1 VQTIGAIYNLLMHTH
16 IRSFL
21 EYCEVTKNQSEK
33 TIENYRHYLG
43 RFQEFLEKNKTPDL
57 PPKKITLK
65 LINEYRLFLNRY
77 ETRQKNLSVKTQN
90 YHVISLRALLKYLT
104 KNDIETLAP
113 EKIELPKIPERT
125 VEVLDREELE
135 RLFNAVDPTDVRG
148 ARDLAI
154 LETLYSTGLRVS
166 ELANLDRDQIDLKR
180 REFMVRGKGSK
191 PRIVFLSDNAVATI
205 TNYLKLRSDNAQ
217 PLFISFPRTSKTATP
232 DTPATHTTPTDIL
245 KTNRL
250 STVSIQST
258 VNKYTRKAGIIK
270 KVTPHTLRHT
280 YATQLL
286 INGADIR
293 SVQELLGHSS
303 ITTTQIYTHVT
314 DKALREIHEKF
325 HK

>member
-1 VQTIGAIYNLLMHTH
+1 MHQP
-16 IRSFL
+16 IQDFL
-21 EYCEVTKNQSEK
+21 EYCEVTKNQSSK
-33 TIENYRHYLG
+33 TIENYRHYLS
-43 RFQEFLEKNKTPDL
+43 RFLEFLESKKLENL

-65 LINEYRLFLNRY
+65 LINDYRVFLNRY
-77 ETRQKNLSVKTQN
+77 KAPNNKSLSIKTQN

-113 EKIELPKIPERT
+113 EKIELSKIPERT

-135 RLFNAVDPTDVRG
+135 RLFAAVDPTDARG

-166 ELANLDRDQIDLKR
+166 ELASLSRAQIDLKR
-180 REFMVRGKGSK
+180 KEFMVRGKGSK
-191 PRIVFLSDNAVATI
+191 PRIVFLSDHAVTI
-205 TNYLKLRSDNAQ
+205 IKNYLKLRTDNAE
-217 PLFISFPRTSKTATP
+217 PLFISFPRQATKSKTQTQ
-232 DTPATHTTPTDIL
+232 DI
-245 KTNRL
+245 TANRRL
-250 STVSIQST
+250 STVSIQS
-258 VNKYTRKAGIIK
+258 VVSKYTRKAGIIK

-286 INGADIR
+286 VNGADIR
-293 SVQELLGHSS
+293 SVQELLGHAS

-314 DKALREIHEKF
+314 NKALRETHEKF